1 MFFKYSPGEI
11 PETYRPRS
19 VFARIDSLEPGD
31 AAAEEPP
38 TVLLDCIDAQWL
50 AEDAHRDTPLWMIE
64 EEDADRR
71 ISIIEISGDQFGIYR
86 DQEVEGDWWHL
97 ELDDSGQGDPAL
109 QYFNLFSD
117 PTPRGVVSRRK
128 LNPDEQALVEAAA
141 GWRGI
146 APSPPDSLVVALR
159 GVQDPD
165 GVAIYDV
172 GQGSCNALLR
182 DGVPILYFDFGGS
195 AIGNW
200 RSFPLHLKNFCFTYQ
215 PPIVL
220 SHWDWDHWS
229 SALRDLRALQATW
242 ILPIQSQARSLGA
255 VHARFIAMLRRNRA
269 TLLWCDQQTPCLP
282 TSGFE
287 ICFCNGPG
295 TNRNES
301 GLALTLGHGPIRV
314 LLPADASP
322 GNALHCGCEVD
333 HLVVP
338 HHGGRTDL
346 SGLPN
351 PTNVKS
357 SHLIYSYGV
366 GNIFLH
372 PLTDMRRRIRKTWKK
387 NIHTALR
394 DRTGF
399 GHVGI
404 DLAGR
409 YAKKPQ
415 PPCGGACQLSIT
427 QWI

>member
-1 MFFKYSPGEI
+1 MFFKYRPGET
-11 PETYRPRS
+11 PETYRPRR
-19 VFARIDSLEPGD
+19 VFARIDSAEPGD
-31 AAAEEPP
+31 AATEEPP
-38 TVLLDCIDAQWL
+38 TLFLDCVDAQWL
-50 AEDAHRDTPLWMIE
+50 VEEAPRGKPLWMIE

-71 ISIIEISGDQFGIYR
+71 ISIIETSGDQFGIHR

-97 ELDDSGQGDPAL
+97 ELDDSGLGAPVL

-117 PTPRGVVSRRK
+117 PTPRGVISRRK
-128 LNPDEQALVEAAA
+128 LTQDEQALVEAAA

-146 APSPPDSLVVALR
+146 GPSPPESLHAVLG
-159 GVQDPD
+159 GVQEPD

-182 DGVPILYFDFGGS
+182 HGRPILYFDFGGS

-200 RSFPLHLKNFCFTYQ
+200 RSFPLHLNNFCFTNK

-242 ILPIQSQARSLGA
+242 VLPIQSQARSLGA
-255 VHARFIAMLRRNRA
+255 VHARFIAMLRRNGA
-269 TLLWCDQQTPCLP
+269 QLLWCDRRTPCLP
-282 TSGFE
+282 TSGFQ
-287 ICFCNGPG
+287 ICFSSGPG

-301 GLALTLGHGPIRV
+301 GLALTLGHHPIRV

-322 GNALHCGCEVD
+322 GNALHCRCEVD
-333 HLVVP
+333 HLIVP

-346 SGLPN
+346 SALPN

-409 YAKKPQ
+409 YSGKP
-415 PPCGGACQLSIT
+415 PAPCRGACQLSIT